1 MWNIFKFKRNKRN
14 SSALKELK
22 DVAAIVKS
30 FDLFE
35 QCNIISWRR
44 KDNILIIEEWFTI
57 AVMKM
62 ADGQRG
68 FLNFLRQVALWQNE
82 RVFRDAYEALRVKI
96 VRDAVRK
103 AKQKYAVLSR
113 ADVQRICL
121 KAREDMQV
129 IPPESLDCVRE
140 FDIFVVRS
148 GAPSIQDASEENGQL
163 LALGHFNGK
172 TVDMAMYDDIKHL
185 LYDTSES

>member
-14 SSALKELK
+14 SSVLRDLK
-22 DVAAIVKS
+22 DVATIVKS

-35 QCNIISWRR
+35 QHGIITWRR
-44 KDNILIIEEWFTI
+44 KDNILIIEEWFAI
-57 AVMKM
+57 MKM
-62 ADGQRG
+62 AEGQRG
-68 FLNFLRQVALWQNE
+68 FLNFLSQAALWQNE
-82 RVFRDAYEALRVKI
+82 RIFREAYETLRVKMECE
-96 VRDAVRK
+96 AVRK
-103 AKQKYAVLSR
+103 AKQQHAVLSL
-113 ADVQRICL
+113 ADVQRIRL
-121 KAREDMQV
+121 KVREDMRI
-129 IPPESLDCVRE
+129 IPPENLDCIQE

-148 GAPSIQDASEENGQL
+148 SAPSVLDASVENGQL

>member
-14 SSALKELK
+14 SSALKDLK
-22 DVAAIVKS
+22 DVVTIVKS

-35 QCNIISWRR
+35 QHGIITWRR
-44 KDNILIIEEWFTI
+44 KDNILIIEEWFAI
-57 AVMKM
+57 
-62 ADGQRG
+62 
-68 FLNFLRQVALWQNE
+68 LNFLSQAALWQNE
-82 RVFRDAYEALRVKI
+82 RIFREAYETLRVKMECE
-96 VRDAVRK
+96 AVRK
-103 AKQKYAVLSR
+103 AKQQHAVLSP
-113 ADVQRICL
+113 ADVQRIRL
-121 KAREDMQV
+121 KVREDMRI
-129 IPPESLDCVRE
+129 IPPENLDCIQE

-148 GAPSIQDASEENGQL
+148 SAPSVQDASVENGLL